1 MRLGASIDRADP
13 ATLPRRATDYESAG
27 IDILWI
33 AERLAATH

>member
-1 MRLGASIDRADP
+1 VRLGASIGRADP
-13 ATLPRRATDYESAG
+13 ATLTRRATDYESAG